1 MTTRDAWRAALATA
15 FFSFVTLFGLAALS
29 WLQDVWTWAS
39 GGTAALFP
47 DPSVLYKAAVA
58 ATVSALIG
66 LVNFAV
72 RWAQSK
78 TGVAA
83 STTPTYPR
91 A

>member
-1 MTTRDAWRAALATA
+1 MRTRDAWRAALATA

-29 WLQDVWTWAS
+29 WLQDVWAWAN
-39 GGTAALFP
+39 GGGAALFP

-58 ATVSALIG
+58 AVVSALIG

-83 STTPTYPR
+83 STVPRYPG
-91 A
+91 